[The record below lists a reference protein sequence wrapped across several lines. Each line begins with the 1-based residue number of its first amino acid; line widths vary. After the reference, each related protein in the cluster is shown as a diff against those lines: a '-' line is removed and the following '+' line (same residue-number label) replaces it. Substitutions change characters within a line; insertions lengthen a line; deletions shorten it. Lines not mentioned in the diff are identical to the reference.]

1 MLGRDLLADDL
12 YEVHELDLVHRLPI
26 LLPAEHAMLL
36 GDRCTDG
43 CRLDVQPLVI
53 EIDGDVAITEGS
65 PKNGRLSKHTLI
77 QPDEAPATFTSIN
90 DLLREAL
97 HADGQTGSLLWSQ
110 DLSKANLLHPDPVV
124 PVDPVQLAASD
135 PHIMELHVEDG
146 CPLLE

>member
-12 YEVHELDLVHRLPI
+12 YKVHELDLVHRLPI
-26 LLPAEHAMLL
+26 LLPAEHAVLL
-36 GDRCTDG
+36 GDRCADG
-43 CRLDVQPLVI
+43 RRLDVQPLVV
-53 EIDGDVAITEGS
+53 EVDGFVAVTPGS
-65 PKNGRLSKHTLI
+65 SQNGRLSEHTFVH
-77 QPDEAPATFTSIN
+77 PDEASAALTSIN

-135 PHIMELHVEDG
+135 PHITELHVEDG